1 MVNFSY
7 KMALIGKIRQM
18 FTYQKFKNLGY
29 WIYDK

>member
-18 FTYQKFKNLGY
+18 FTYPKIQKPRLLNL
-29 WIYDK
+29 